1 MDPREDEDMEVIS
14 IDIDN
19 MSVHEM
25 KEKLREMKISTKVR
39 RADKR
44 REILWKALCDLNDI
58 QGQT

>member
-1 MDPREDEDMEVIS
+1 MEVSS

-39 RADKR
+39 RADKL
-44 REILWKALCDLNDI
+44 REILRKALCDHNDI